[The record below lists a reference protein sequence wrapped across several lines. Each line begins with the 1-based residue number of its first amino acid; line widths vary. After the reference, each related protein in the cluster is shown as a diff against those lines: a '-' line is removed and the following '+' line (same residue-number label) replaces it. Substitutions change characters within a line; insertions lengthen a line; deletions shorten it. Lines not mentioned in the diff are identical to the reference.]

1 MNTHNIE
8 KEMEV
13 VDGSIIQF
21 FRKISLPMAH
31 IAIFIVFF
39 WFGILKVFGDSP
51 ANPLVSSLL
60 EKTLPFITFD
70 QFILLFG
77 IYEMIIGITFLI
89 PGLERVA
96 IALLLPHMVTTVMPL
111 ILLPSITW
119 QAFLVPTLEG
129 QYIIKNVVIIA
140 LALSLAAHLHPMR
153 MNHKKHHA

>member
-1 MNTHNIE
+1 
-8 KEMEV
+8 MEA
-13 VDGSIIQF
+13 VDSSIIHF

-39 WFGILKVFGDSP
+39 WFGILKVFGESP

-96 IALLLPHMVTTVMPL
+96 IALLLPHMITTVMPL

-119 QAFLVPTLEG
+119 QSFLVPTLEG

-153 MNHKKHHA
+153 MRHKNRHA